1 MPWHGIAR
9 APDKLLPSPAYPV
22 RTAWYAAQVPALP
35 LPTCAP
41 LAVESAV
48 PLIKHQP
55 RMSSLPTII
64 YLISAGATGM
74 MM

>member
-1 MPWHGIAR
+1 MGPPVPLTSCSEFLR
-9 APDKLLPSPAYPV
+9 TPSVLP
-22 RTAWYAAQVPALP
+22 WYADRYLRHI
-35 LPTCAP
+35 PTCAP
-41 LAVESAV
+41 LESAV

-55 RMSSLPTII
+55 REPSLPTII